1 MRKFLIFILF
11 GIFSITASGQ
21 MMLPGVVASSVQ
33 TFTLNDGLYGHWK
46 FENNAE
52 DSFASFDGT
61 ATNITYIAGKSGY
74 AASFNGT
81 SSRIVIGNVIKP
93 TTAISFSIW
102 TKDGGQSTTRHII
115 SNSIY
120 NTAWRGWR
128 FERNNDN
135 STGMMLFDGS
145 AGSYF
150 DQAYGTNY
158 SNDAWHHTI
167 FTWNGTT
174 VYIYKDGIKSTGYSY
189 SNLISYG
196 TTHNLTFGAN
206 DSGGQVYDGEIDE
219 VRIYNRALTDDEAYE
234 LYHEFD

>member
-1 MRKFLIFILF
+1 MRKFLISILLVII
-11 GIFSITASGQ
+11 GITASGQ
-21 MMLPGVVASSVQ
+21 MMLPGVVASSLQ
-33 TFTLNDGLYGHWK
+33 TSTSTLNDGLYGQWK
-46 FENNAE
+46 FESNAE

-61 ATNITYIAGKSGY
+61 ATNVSYVTGKSGY

-135 STGMMLFDGS
+135 STGIMLFDGS

-158 SNDAWHHTI
+158 SNDA
-167 FTWNGTT
+167 
-174 VYIYKDGIKSTGYSY
+174 
-189 SNLISYG
+189 
-196 TTHNLTFGAN
+196 
-206 DSGGQVYDGEIDE
+206 
-219 VRIYNRALTDDEAYE
+219 
-234 LYHEFD
+234 